1 MIVATKARRHE
12 EEKRRQKKIKGQS
25 QNEFVG
31 EQNGRINEMN
41 IENLNLTGEDIEYAK
56 KDDVWTFANNILY
69 KMCKDHSQHKKA
81 DIVIAKIW
89 IIGRTYA
96 AAIERRKN
104 NNTEKIEN
112 DAFYENTV
120 VPKIIN
126 SDIDD
131 WIGNI
136 RHFGKIDN
144 NSIPYILKT
153 HSELV
158 NLFQSMAGM
167 NKRSLASKYLH
178 FHLPKLFYIYDSQAI
193 KGFRQIASRYRTSG
207 TIEGSYDNDYELF
220 VLKLFDLQEDIKEKY
235 KETLTPRQIDRLLLR
250 KSLKKK

>member
-1 MIVATKARRHE
+1 MYVT
-12 EEKRRQKKIKGQS
+12 
-25 QNEFVG
+25 V
-31 EQNGRINEMN
+31 
-41 IENLNLTGEDIEYAK
+41 EDIEYAK
-56 KDDVWTFANNILY
+56 NEDNWTFANNILY
-69 KMCKDHSQHKKA
+69 RMCQENIRHESV

-104 NNTEKIEN
+104 NKTKKIEN
-112 DAFYENTV
+112 DVFYENTV
-120 VPKIIN
+120 APEIMR

-136 RHFGKIDN
+136 RHFGEIDN

-158 NLFQSMAGM
+158 NLFQGITGM

-178 FHLPKLFYIYDSQAI
+178 FHLPNLFYIFDTMA
-193 KGFRQIASRYRTSG
+193 TSG
-207 TIEGSYDNDYELF
+207 LRIIKPYWRINRNRITAQFDNEYERF
-220 VLKLFDLQEDIKEKY
+220 VLKIFDLQEYIKDEY
-235 KETLTPRQIDRLLLR
+235 NESLSPRELDRLLLK
-250 KSLKKK
+250 KSRENNG